1 MRWLA
6 LYLAAVLSIMSA
18 CGQPVVYPMQVDG
31 SEAVLVDEFGDL
43 DIVPDTFKGRAVMM
57 AGRIVGVEPDGQG
70 VTIVAEW
77 LPVPKD
83 MGKGPSEVDARPD
96 QRFIVHYPKA
106 IDSAGLWEGNK
117 FVAVGHI
124 QDAQQPIRHSAL
136 PSVDASCLHI
146 WKTRGLSI
154 TGTFDDERGRF
165 PILEQTYCLNS

>member
-6 LYLAAVLSIMSA
+6 LFVSAVLCIMMG
-18 CGQPVVYPMQVDG
+18 CGSPVTYPMKVDG
-31 SEAVLVDEFGDL
+31 VETVSVDEFGDL
-43 DIVPDTFKGRAVMM
+43 DMVADTFKGKAVMM
-57 AGRIVGVEPDGQG
+57 AGRIIGVEAEGKG
-70 VTIVAEW
+70 VAIMAEW

-96 QRFIVHYPKA
+96 QKFVVHYPKT
-106 IDSAGLWEGNK
+106 IDSAGLWAGNK

-124 QDAQQPIRHSAL
+124 QETQPIKNSSL

-154 TGTFDDERGRF
+154 TGTLEDERGRF
-165 PILEQTYCLNS
+165 PVLEQTYCLNS